1 MEQKTIIKLLKA
13 LLTLC
18 FIFIFNINIFSQQLS
33 TYEKKRY
40 DLAEKTLTAMI
51 EEDPFGIGL
60 AFAFLSKEANLENLY
75 DELDFFEETITSLG
89 IGNSLM
95 NIDPYTG
102 NNLKE
107 HYQNWKQQ
115 LAILDKTKTKADIDR
130 EKERKNPPEN
140 GTYKHLIRLI
150 KEDFT
155 NWAKKG
161 EYEKKSELQERLKKH
176 SQSVFDSICYVKC
189 NSIWH
194 YSEFQKVQSGEYD
207 ADTEC
212 KDIIIEYGNEKY
224 GKHKIIGLQ
233 HIPLDDEKKSYDI
246 KALKLSDIQISNNF
260 VLPKQLIW
268 YYKLNNLYKIDTV
281 EFQYASDGKPLE
293 IAFKD
298 LGFIGDTIIHNILKD
313 YRFNLNSYI
322 KERKAKY
329 DSTDLNISISTISNY
344 WENKIDSLSSIYN
357 LHNISTW
364 HDDNF
369 HKLKEDFERIK
380 DHIKWFKPHGYCE
393 TKDFIPYI
401 VEDYKYSIIETHNSM
416 KDKLKTI
423 ERKLMIRII
432 NQNTNELIYNYLK
445 KASIGKISKATFE
458 NDNINFYIKKEIITG
473 HFENYML
480 SYKDFEWEYR
490 SSIKNFYYPPQVL
503 STSDKKL
510 IIVLYKEQ
518 NSFNGDLEDKGFL
531 IKNNNKYDLSGK
543 VVKQLSSRRY

>member
-75 DELDFFEETITSLG
+75 DELDFFEEMIVGLG
-89 IGNSLM
+89 LGNSLM

-102 NNLKE
+102 DILKE
-107 HYQNWKQQ
+107 HYRNWKQQ

-140 GTYKHLIRLI
+140 GTYKHLIQLI

-155 NWAKKG
+155 NWCKKDKL
-161 EYEKKSELQERLKKH
+161 EKSSDFQERLQKYSK
-176 SQSVFDSICYVKC
+176 SIFDSICYVKC
-189 NSIWH
+189 NSIWY
-194 YSEFQKVQSGEYD
+194 YSEFQNAQSGEYD

-212 KDIIIEYGNEKY
+212 KDIIIEYGNTKY
-224 GKHKIIGLQ
+224 GKNKIIGLQ

-369 HKLKEDFERIK
+369 HKLKEDFELIK
-380 DHIKWFKPHGYCE
+380 DLIKWFKPHGYCE

-401 VEDYKYSIIETHNSM
+401 VEGYKYSIIETHNSM

-432 NQNTNELIYNYLK
+432 NQNTNELIYNYFK
-445 KASIGKISKATFE
+445 KESIGKISKATFE

-490 SSIKNFYYPPQVL
+490 SSIQDFYYPPQVL
-503 STSDKKL
+503 STSDKEL
-510 IIVLYKEQ
+510 IIVLYKGH
-518 NSFNGDLEDKGFL
+518 NSFNGNLEDKGFL
-531 IKNNNKYDLSGK
+531 IKDNNKYDLSRK
-543 VVKQLSSRRY
+543 VIKIINTNN

>member
-1 MEQKTIIKLLKA
+1 MEQKTIIKFSKA

-18 FIFIFNINIFSQQLS
+18 FIFIFNLNMFSQQLS

-40 DLAEKTLTAMI
+40 DLADKTLTAMI

-75 DELDFFEETITSLG
+75 DELDFFEEMIVGLG
-89 IGNSLM
+89 LGNSLM

-102 NNLKE
+102 DILKE

-140 GTYKHLIRLI
+140 GTYKHLIQLI

-155 NWAKKG
+155 NWCKKDKL
-161 EYEKKSELQERLKKH
+161 EKSSDFQERLQKYSK
-176 SQSVFDSICYVKC
+176 SIFDSICYVKC
-189 NSIWH
+189 NSIWY
-194 YSEFQKVQSGEYD
+194 YSEFQNVQSGEYD

-212 KDIIIEYGNEKY
+212 KDIIIEYGNTKY
-224 GKHKIIGLQ
+224 GKNKIIGLQ

-246 KALKLSDIQISNNF
+246 KAVKLSDIQISNNF

-329 DSTDLNISISTISNY
+329 DSTDLNISISTILNY

-369 HKLKEDFERIK
+369 HKLKEDFELIK
-380 DHIKWFKPHGYCE
+380 DLIKWFKPHGYCE

-401 VEDYKYSIIETHNSM
+401 VEGYKYSIIETHNSM

-432 NQNTNELIYNYLK
+432 NQNTNELIYNYFLK
-445 KASIGKISKATFE
+445 KSIGKISKATFE

-490 SSIKNFYYPPQVL
+490 SSIQDFYYPPQVL

-510 IIVLYKEQ
+510 IIVLYKGH
-518 NSFNGDLEDKGFL
+518 NSFNGNLEDKGFL
-531 IKNNNKYDLSGK
+531 IKDNNKYDLSRK
-543 VVKQLSSRRY
+543 VIKIINTNN

>member
-344 WENKIDSLSSIYN
+344 WENKIDSLNSIYN

-432 NQNTNELIYNYLK
+432 NQNTNELIYNYFK
-445 KASIGKISKATFE
+445 KESIGKISKATFE

-518 NSFNGDLEDKGFL
+518 NSFNGNLEDKGFL
-531 IKNNNKYDLSGK
+531 IKDNNKYDLSGK

>member
-224 GKHKIIGLQ
+224 GKYKIIGLQ

-246 KALKLSDIQISNNF
+246 KALKLSDIQISNYF

-432 NQNTNELIYNYLK
+432 NQNTNGLIYNYLK
-445 KASIGKISKATFE
+445 KESIGKISKATFE

-490 SSIKNFYYPPQVL
+490 SSIQNFYYPPQVL

-518 NSFNGDLEDKGFL
+518 NSFNGNLEDKGFL
-531 IKNNNKYDLSGK
+531 IKDNNKYDLSGK

>member
-344 WENKIDSLSSIYN
+344 WGNKIDSLSSIYN

-364 HDDNF
+364 HDYNF

-445 KASIGKISKATFE
+445 KESIGKISKATFE
-458 NDNINFYIKKEIITG
+458 NDNINFYIKKGIITG

-490 SSIKNFYYPPQVL
+490 SSIQNFYYPPQVL

-518 NSFNGDLEDKGFL
+518 NSFNGNLEDKGFL
-531 IKNNNKYDLSGK
+531 IKDNNKYDLSGK

>member
-161 EYEKKSELQERLKKH
+161 EYEKKSELLERLKKH
-176 SQSVFDSICYVKC
+176 SQSVFDSICYIKC

-224 GKHKIIGLQ
+224 GKYKIIGLQ

-416 KDKLKTI
+416 KDELKTI

-445 KASIGKISKATFE
+445 KESIGKISKATFE

-490 SSIKNFYYPPQVL
+490 SSIQNFYYPPQVL
-503 STSDKKL
+503 STSGKKL

-518 NSFNGDLEDKGFL
+518 NSFNGNLEDKGFL
-531 IKNNNKYDLSGK
+531 IKDNNKYDLSGK

>member
-140 GTYKHLIRLI
+140 GTYKQLIRLI

-224 GKHKIIGLQ
+224 GKYKIIGLQ

-369 HKLKEDFERIK
+369 HKLKEDLERIK

-432 NQNTNELIYNYLK
+432 NQNTNELIYNYFK
-445 KASIGKISKATFE
+445 KESIGKISKATFE

-490 SSIKNFYYPPQVL
+490 SSIQNFYYPPQVL

-518 NSFNGDLEDKGFL
+518 NSFNGNLEDKGFL
-531 IKNNNKYDLSGK
+531 IKDNNKYDLSGK
-543 VVKQLSSRRY
+543 VVKQLSSKRY

>member
-1 MEQKTIIKLLKA
+1 MEQKTIIKFSKA

-18 FIFIFNINIFSQQLS
+18 FIFIFNLNMFSQQLS

-40 DLAEKTLTAMI
+40 DLADKTLTAMI

-75 DELDFFEETITSLG
+75 DELDFFEEMIVGLG
-89 IGNSLM
+89 LGNSLM

-102 NNLKE
+102 DILKE

-140 GTYKHLIRLI
+140 GTYKHLIQLI

-155 NWAKKG
+155 NWCKKDKL
-161 EYEKKSELQERLKKH
+161 EKSSDFQERLQKYSK
-176 SQSVFDSICYVKC
+176 SIFDSICYVKC
-189 NSIWH
+189 NSIWY
-194 YSEFQKVQSGEYD
+194 YSEFQNVQSGEYD

-212 KDIIIEYGNEKY
+212 KDIIIEYGNTKY
-224 GKHKIIGLQ
+224 GKNKIIGLQ

-246 KALKLSDIQISNNF
+246 KAVKLSDIQISNNF

-329 DSTDLNISISTISNY
+329 DSTDLNISISTILNY

-369 HKLKEDFERIK
+369 HKLKEDFELIK
-380 DHIKWFKPHGYCE
+380 DLIKWFKPHGYCE

-401 VEDYKYSIIETHNSM
+401 VEGYKYSIIETHNSM

-432 NQNTNELIYNYLK
+432 NQNTNELIYNYFK
-445 KASIGKISKATFE
+445 KESIGKISKATFE

-490 SSIKNFYYPPQVL
+490 SSIQDFYYPPQVL

-510 IIVLYKEQ
+510 IIVLYKGH
-518 NSFNGDLEDKGFL
+518 NSFNGNLEDKGFL
-531 IKNNNKYDLSGK
+531 IKDNNKYDLSRK
-543 VVKQLSSRRY
+543 VIKIINTNN